1 MLYSV
6 RGKLIYAQ
14 PKVAVIECGGVGF
27 RCQITMTTARRLP
40 ALGAEAM
47 LYTIMNVRE
56 DAIELFGFAEQSEL
70 ECFKQ
75 LTAVTGVGPKAGLA
89 ILSELSP
96 EKVALAAASG
106 DYKALTRAQGVG
118 PKLAQR
124 IVLELKDKFGALAP
138 SGGSEAPAGA
148 GVPSAAGNA
157 AQAVSALAVLGF
169 TPGEAAAAVGK
180 LDGSLPVET
189 LVRDALKSLAK
200 KG

>member
-1 MLYSV
+1 MLYSL

-14 PKVAVIECGGVGF
+14 PKLAVIECGGVGF
-27 RCQITMTTARRLP
+27 RCQITMTTARQLP
-40 ALGAEAM
+40 SVGAEAM

-56 DAIELFGFAEQSEL
+56 DAIELFGFAGQAEL
-70 ECFKQ
+70 ECFKK

-106 DYKALTRAQGVG
+106 DYKAFTRAQGVG

-124 IVLELKDKFGALAP
+124 IVLELKDKFGALAA
-138 SGGSEAPAGA
+138 SGGVELPG
-148 GVPSAAGNA
+148 GGGIPSAAGNA
-157 AQAVSALAVLGF
+157 EEAVSALSVLGF
-169 TPGEAAAAVGK
+169 TPSEAAAAVGK
-180 LDGSLPVET
+180 LDSALPVET
-189 LVRDALKSLAK
+189 LVREALKSLAK